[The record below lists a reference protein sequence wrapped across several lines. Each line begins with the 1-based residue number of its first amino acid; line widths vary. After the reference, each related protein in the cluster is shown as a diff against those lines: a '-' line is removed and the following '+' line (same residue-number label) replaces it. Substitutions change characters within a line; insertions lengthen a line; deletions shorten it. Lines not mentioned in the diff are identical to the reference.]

1 MSHPSQLEFVSA
13 VARCNADLVRGARV
27 LEIGSYDVNGSVR
40 AHFGGASEYIGV
52 DLVEGPGVDLIAYG
66 HEVDLPDGSFDI
78 TVSCECFEHD
88 PHWVSTWENMIR
100 LTRPGGL
107 VVVTCASRGRPEH
120 GTVRTRAASSPGTQF
135 EGLDYYGN
143 VTVDDVRANLD
154 LAGAFSQWG
163 LGYQR
168 AYFDLYF
175 AGVRAGEAPAGEP
188 AGQLPTLADVQAT
201 TAVVPRSRQ
210 AISAVLG
217 SLNSAL
223 GEQNYQELLHV
234 LRMTKRTIA
243 TRAGS

>member
-1 MSHPSQLEFVSA
+1 MSHPSQLEFVAA
-13 VARCNADLVRGARV
+13 VVRRNPDLVRGARV

-40 AHFGGASEYIGV
+40 AHFPDAAEYVGV
-52 DLVEGPGVDLIAYG
+52 DLVEGPGVDLISYG

-88 PHWVSTWENMIR
+88 PHWVRTWQNMIR

-135 EGLDYYGN
+135 EGLDYYRN
-143 VTVDDVRANLD
+143 VTCDDVRENLD
-154 LAGAFSQWG
+154 LASAFDRWG

-175 AGVRAGEAPAGEP
+175 AGVRVGDAPAGAP
-188 AGQLPTLADVQAT
+188 AAHLPTLADVRGT
-201 TAVVPRSRQ
+201 TAVVPRRRR
-210 AISAVLG
+210 AVAAGLG
-217 SLNSAL
+217 VLNSAL
-223 GEQNYQELLHV
+223 GEQNYQEALHV
-234 LRMTKRTIA
+234 VRRAKRSITA
-243 TRAGS
+243 RVGG